1 MITREA
7 FISLLEAALTARG
20 VPVRRYS
27 VEPGLEDLE
36 AAVAGVTHRL
46 RIVRTGPR

>member
-1 MITREA
+1 MTR
-7 FISLLEAALTARG
+7 LELFDWLQSQLENRG
-20 VPVRRYS
+20 IPTRRYE

-36 AAVAGVTHRL
+36 VQLDGTAPVKL

>member
-1 MITREA
+1 MTRDA
-7 FISLLEAALTARG
+7 LLNALQAALQARG
-20 VPVRRYS
+20 VPARRYA

-36 AAVAGVTHRL
+36 ISVGGVTHRL

>member
-1 MITREA
+1 MTTRPEFLTA
-7 FISLLEAALTARG
+7 LEAAIRDRDI
-20 VPVRRYS
+20 PVRRYE

-36 AAVAGVTHRL
+36 LQLDATVCRL

>member
-1 MITREA
+1 MTRDA
-7 FISLLEAALTARG
+7 FLDALAAALAAAG

-36 AAVAGVTHRL
+36 LDLDGVTRRL